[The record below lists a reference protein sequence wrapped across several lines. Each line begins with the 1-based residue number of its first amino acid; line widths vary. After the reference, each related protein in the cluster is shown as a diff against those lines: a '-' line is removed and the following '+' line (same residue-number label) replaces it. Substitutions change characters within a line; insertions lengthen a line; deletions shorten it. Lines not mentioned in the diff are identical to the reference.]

1 MWLFFAFLSA
11 VTAALVAIFG
21 KLGLSQNINPTI
33 ATTVRSIIM
42 AIFLVT
48 TVGVLVSIKKLDGF
62 SLSAFGARD
71 WLLIILSGVFG
82 ALSWLFY
89 FVALKQGPASSV
101 AAIDRLS
108 VVFVVMLA
116 VVVLGESL
124 GWKAFLGAGIM
135 ALGAFLITLK

>member
-1 MWLFFAFLSA
+1 MWILFASLSA

-21 KLGLSQNINPTI
+21 KLGLSENISPTI

-42 AIFLVT
+42 AVFLVT

-101 AAIDRLS
+101 AAVDRLS
-108 VVFVVMLA
+108 VVFVVLLA
-116 VVVLGESL
+116 AVFLGESL

-135 ALGAFLITLK
+135 ILGAFLITLK

>member
-11 VTAALVAIFG
+11 VTAALVDIFG

>member
-135 ALGAFLITLK
+135 MLGAFLITLK

>member
-21 KLGLSQNINPTI
+21 KLGLSENISPTI

-42 AIFLVT
+42 AVFLVT

>member
-1 MWLFFAFLSA
+1 MWILFASLSA
-11 VTAALVAIFG
+11 ITAALVAIFG
-21 KLGLSQNINPTI
+21 KLGLSQSINPTI

-42 AIFLVT
+42 AVFLVT
-48 TVGVLVSIKKLDGF
+48 TVGVLISIKKLDGF

-71 WLLIILSGVFG
+71 WLLIILSGVAG

-101 AAIDRLS
+101 AAVDRLS
-108 VVFVVMLA
+108 VVFVVLLA
-116 VVVLGESL
+116 TIFLGESL

-135 ALGAFLITLK
+135 MLGAFLITLK

>member
-1 MWLFFAFLSA
+1 MWILFASLSA

-21 KLGLSQNINPTI
+21 KLGLSENISPTI

-71 WLLIILSGVFG
+71 WLLIILSGVAG

-116 VVVLGESL
+116 VVFLGESF

-135 ALGAFLITLK
+135 MLGAFLITLK